1 MLVDVTTNA
10 ILYLR
15 ALTSDVNGL
24 VYTYDPITSTGAATN
39 TPNQSNAVL
48 NPHRDDVPPG
58 SSRRPFE
65 RLPKVGAVISK
76 LPG

>member
-24 VYTYDPITSTGAATN
+24 VYTYDPITSTGTATN

-48 NPHRDDVPPG
+48 NPHRDDVPP
-58 SSRRPFE
+58 F
-65 RLPKVGAVISK
+65 KAAHAVPSNAFRK
-76 LPG
+76 WAR